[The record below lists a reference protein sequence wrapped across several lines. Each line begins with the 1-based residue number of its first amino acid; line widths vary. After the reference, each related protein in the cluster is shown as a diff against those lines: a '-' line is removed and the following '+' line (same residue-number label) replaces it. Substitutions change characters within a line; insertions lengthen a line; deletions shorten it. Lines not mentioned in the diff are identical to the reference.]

1 MYFTDLSMSFST
13 NGFCRLS
20 LCKDEG
26 EEGEN
31 REEEHHSEAD
41 LIHVAGLVSDL
52 KTHKLT
58 NKVENS
64 SYSQISDVHNFTSV
78 SFLIPVLCYA
88 VTTNCATYSWPGCPA
103 KTTAVLYDVS

>member
-1 MYFTDLSMSFST
+1 MSFST
-13 NGFCRLS
+13 NRFCRLS

-31 REEEHHSEAD
+31 GEEEHHSEAD

-52 KTHKLT
+52 ETHKLT

-78 SFLIPVLCYA
+78 SFLIPVPVLCSYNQLCHVQLAWLPGKDDSCA
-88 VTTNCATYSWPGCPA
+88 V
-103 KTTAVLYDVS
+103 